1 MAKGQ
6 IRAAWNKMTPDQK
19 AAFLAHA
26 KSQGHDWSDYGFTV
40 PTQVQPKN
48 LNTSQGLQSQS
59 SQTGNAFKP
68 AFNAFNLENMGTE
81 PPGAQLLVMRQPI
94 VVTKKEMG
102 NVVNNGSQLAVIVSG
117 DQRRSDFINYAQRI
131 T

>member
-1 MAKGQ
+1 MD
-6 IRAAWNKMTPDQK
+6 AWNNMTPDQK

-48 LNTSQGLQSQS
+48 LSTSQGLQSQS

>member
-1 MAKGQ
+1 M
-6 IRAAWNKMTPDQK
+6 R
-19 AAFLAHA
+19 L
-26 KSQGHDWSDYGFTV
+26 S
-40 PTQVQPKN
+40 
-48 LNTSQGLQSQS
+48 
-59 SQTGNAFKP
+59 
-68 AFNAFNLENMGTE
+68 FNLENMGTE
-81 PPGAQLLVMRQPI
+81 PPNTQLLVMRQPI

>member
-1 MAKGQ
+1 
-6 IRAAWNKMTPDQK
+6 
-19 AAFLAHA
+19 
-26 KSQGHDWSDYGFTV
+26 
-40 PTQVQPKN
+40 
-48 LNTSQGLQSQS
+48 
-59 SQTGNAFKP
+59 
-68 AFNAFNLENMGTE
+68 
-81 PPGAQLLVMRQPI
+81 MRQPI